1 MEIFMKNLF
10 ASFALACLSVFSFAQ
25 NPSIIR
31 PRIEIAESGSE
42 EDVGLMVFYMDDESP
57 RTYYLSLGPLG
68 IGTEIVQVGFD
79 PIFELFIPL
88 GNTLDEAIAKMEEIK
103 GFYQLP
109 KKETAEI
116 EVCFAALYP
125 NDTRVTATVTPRRLL
140 ISRMLE
146 FSIPTDTEGVVRAT
160 HIDKSD
166 FSILLGGLKLH
177 KRLHPSE

>member
-1 MEIFMKNLF
+1 MKKFLISLVLAF
-10 ASFALACLSVFSFAQ
+10 LALVSFAQ
-25 NPSIIR
+25 NTSLIR

-42 EDVGLMVFYMDDESP
+42 ENVGLMVFYMDDESP
-57 RTYYLSLGPLG
+57 RTYYLSVGNLG
-68 IGTEIVQVGFD
+68 IGNEIVQVGFD
-79 PIFELFIPL
+79 PVTELFIPL

-103 GFYQLP
+103 ELFKLP
-109 KKETAEI
+109 RQEKAEM
-116 EVCFAALYP
+116 EVCVAVLYP

-146 FSIPTDTEGVVRAT
+146 FSIPTESEGIIRAA
-160 HIDKSD
+160 HVDKSD